1 MNRTFHILSRTE
13 SAVTAV
19 CASVLSVVTVGAV
32 FALFAS
38 ASPDAQPAAQAVFDR
53 VVISAS
59 KSA

>member
-1 MNRTFHILSRTE
+1 MNRTFRILSRTE

-19 CASVLSVVTVGAV
+19 CASVLSLITVGAV

-38 ASPDAQPAAQAVFDR
+38 ASPDAQPP